1 MRPTSMKPRTAARML
16 SFLAIFLVLS
26 GCCLWSDVSGV
37 FVSNPSTGD
46 ESIESF
52 VGSLKLRNGDPESMY
67 RLAVHYQKTGRHDWA
82 IEEFRNILA
91 VEPAFVRA
99 FNGIG
104 VSLDHYRKY
113 ALAQKAY
120 IKALEI
126 DPELDY
132 AWNNLGYSA
141 LLEGK
146 PAAAAAYFEKALA
159 LRQDNP
165 RYQNNLALAQR
176 QMTEC
181 GIPQADELADLPQ
194 PRTDAPTK
202 VWKKIA
208 PPEDDRPSAFV
219 AEGHRAVTPRW
230 TPVPAIM
237 VGPTQDRILAS
248 DHSIPDAVRQTESR
262 RVIVQPFRAM
272 ADDVTFTVTPVI
284 PIRYASPNSMHTA
297 ATITLDPSDV
307 MPRKVTPP
315 KSHAAAMLVNPENFD
330 RATHHSDGPYIEIAN
345 GNGVNG
351 MAATVKRF
359 LIDKGFPV
367 LRASNAAHFGFR
379 STIVLYRPGS
389 LQQAWHIAKEI
400 PGEQNFE
407 KVDDLGTATIAIK
420 VILGKDLRL
429 YYSQFKGRT

>member
-1 MRPTSMKPRTAARML
+1 ML
-16 SFLAIFLVLS
+16 AFFASFLVLS
-26 GCCLWSDVSGV
+26 GCSLWSDVSGV
-37 FVSNPSTGD
+37 FVSNPSSGE

-91 VEPAFVRA
+91 VEPAFARA
-99 FNGIG
+99 YNGIG
-104 VSLDHYRKY
+104 VSLDHYQKY
-113 ALAQKAY
+113 ALAQKTY

-126 DPELDY
+126 DPEMDY
-132 AWNNLGYSA
+132 AWNNLGYSV

-165 RYQNNLALAQR
+165 RYMNNLALARR
-176 QMTEC
+176 QMTER
-181 GIPQADELADLPQ
+181 GISQADQLADLPQ
-194 PRTDAPTK
+194 PRSDAPTK
-202 VWKKIA
+202 VRKKIA
-208 PPEDDRPSAFV
+208 PPIHDRPSALV
-219 AEGHRAVTPRW
+219 AEGNLAGTPGSMPAHAV
-230 TPVPAIM
+230 M
-237 VGPTQDRILAS
+237 VAPGKGRVLAS
-248 DHSIPDAVRQTESR
+248 DHILPDAVQQTQSR
-262 RVIVQPFRAM
+262 RVVVQPFRAM
-272 ADDVTFTVTPVI
+272 ADDVTFTITPVI
-284 PIRYASPNSMHTA
+284 PIQYAPRQSMHPA
-297 ATITLDPSDV
+297 ATIILEPPAV
-307 MPRKVTPP
+307 MPRKATPP
-315 KSHAAAMLVNPENFD
+315 KSHAVTMLVNPENFD
-330 RATHHSDGPYIEIAN
+330 HAIHHSDGPYIEIAN
-345 GNGVNG
+345 GNGVTG

-367 LRASNAAHFGFR
+367 LRATNATHFGFR

-407 KVDDLGTATIAIK
+407 EVNDLGAATIAVK
-420 VILGKDLRL
+420 LILGKDLQP